1 MYFEIRYIDSDRRV
15 DVMDEKTKKEKFN
28 TIATNR
34 TNKILDMLRLLGNC
48 SNTSNYSYTD
58 EEVKKIFDAIEK
70 EVKEQK
76 AKFNRKDKKKFS
88 L

>member
-1 MYFEIRYIDSDRRV
+1 ME
-15 DVMDEKTKKEKFN
+15 EKEKQERFN
-28 TIATNR
+28 RIATNR

-48 SNTSNYSYTD
+48 SNTSNYSYS
-58 EEVKKIFDAIEK
+58 EEQVKKIFLAIEN

-76 AKFNRKDKKKFS
+76 SKFGRKEKNKKFS

>member
-1 MYFEIRYIDSDRRV
+1 
-15 DVMDEKTKKEKFN
+15 MDEKEKQERFN
-28 TIATNR
+28 RIATNR

-48 SNTSNYSYTD
+48 SNTSNYSYS
-58 EEVKKIFDAIEK
+58 EEQFKKIFLSIEN

-76 AKFNRKDKKKFS
+76 SKFGRKEKNKKFS

>member
-1 MYFEIRYIDSDRRV
+1 
-15 DVMDEKTKKEKFN
+15 MDEKEKQERFN
-28 TIATNR
+28 RIATNR

-48 SNTSNYSYTD
+48 SNTSNYSYS
-58 EEVKKIFDAIEK
+58 EEQVKKIFLAIEN

-76 AKFNRKDKKKFS
+76 SKFWRKEKNKKFS

>member
-1 MYFEIRYIDSDRRV
+1 MNE
-15 DVMDEKTKKEKFN
+15 KEKQERFN
-28 TIATNR
+28 RIAANR

-48 SNTSNYSYTD
+48 SNTSNYSYSQ
-58 EEVKKIFDAIEK
+58 EQVKKIFSAIEN

-76 AKFNRKDKKKFS
+76 SKFERKEKNKKFS